1 MFSSTPH
8 LQQYFSKILIL
19 FYSSFRESEKVV
31 KSSRKCN
38 ELMFPNLIISLIPL
52 LVSGTNDGRSFIN
65 TLKSIVLNYV
75 TLFKPNIC
83 VSVN

>member
-65 TLKSIVLNYV
+65 TLKSIVLNMSPCLSPIFVYQ
-75 TLFKPNIC
+75 
-83 VSVN
+83 

>member
-65 TLKSIVLNYV
+65 TLKSIVLNMSPCFSPILVYQ
-75 TLFKPNIC
+75 
-83 VSVN
+83 

>member
-1 MFSSTPH
+1 MFSSTSH

-65 TLKSIVLNYV
+65 TLKSIVLNMSPCFSPIFVYQ
-75 TLFKPNIC
+75 
-83 VSVN
+83 